1 MRLIAICAS
10 ADEKQLPLK
19 QAPGAGKIEAYCG
32 TCHSV
37 DYIMM
42 KFAISRCREV
52 GCGSHQ
58 DDQIVRRSDRS
69 SRRQD
74 D

>member
-19 QAPGAGKIEAYCG
+19 QAPGADKIEAYCG

-52 GCGSHQ
+52 GMRKSP
-58 DDQIVRRSDRS
+58 R
-69 SRRQD
+69 
-74 D
+74 